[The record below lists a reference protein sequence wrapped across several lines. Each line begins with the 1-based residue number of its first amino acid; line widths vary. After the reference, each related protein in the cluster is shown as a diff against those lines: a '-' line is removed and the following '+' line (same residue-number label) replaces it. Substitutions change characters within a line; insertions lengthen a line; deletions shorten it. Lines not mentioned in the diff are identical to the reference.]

1 MQLGPDPVAFDN
13 LNGLRLAEYLTN
25 PTPFAKLT
33 TSYRGEEMHTH
44 KHYQC
49 SCGHMVHANSDDEMV
64 RKVQEHMTK
73 QHGKTISREEVLKAA
88 HEHQH

>member
-1 MQLGPDPVAFDN
+1 
-13 LNGLRLAEYLTN
+13 
-25 PTPFAKLT
+25 
-33 TSYRGEEMHTH
+33 MHTH